1 MGINGNMQKS
11 KIVKGYIA
19 YHKEVPYGVWNSDIW
34 TPIQA
39 NTEKN
44 GKITTYGGV
53 YDNEGEDNISAWNL
67 LFAETTCLYWIWKNH
82 PKDCKY
88 VAFTQYRRRFDI
100 HSEEELD
107 KIFTQYRVIAARPL
121 PLSVKTQ
128 YCKCHNAG
136 DLEWIKE
143 IIHRLYPEY
152 DESWDKYIENGRLL
166 FYSNGAAFRK
176 DEYDKYCEW
185 LFSIL
190 FEYKR
195 LKRFETVEDVKKF
208 VQEQIDSGLRPNAD
222 SNGKRDNALNYQSQ
236 ICGFLSERLYTL
248 YLLHNYKWEDIAIL
262 PYYKLEKCL

>member
-1 MGINGNMQKS
+1 MEKLTD
-11 KIVKGYIA
+11 IVIL
-19 YHKEVPYGVWNSDIW
+19 YHKEVPYGLWDNEIW
-34 TPIQA
+34 TPLEVGA
-39 NTEKN
+39 ALREP
-44 GKITTYGGV
+44 V
-53 YDNEGEDNISAWNL
+53 YDFGYRDNEGDNISEWNL
-67 LFAETTCLYWIWKNH
+67 LFAETTGIYWNWKH
-82 PKDCKY
+82 LTGKKY
-88 VAFTQYRRRFDI
+88 AGQVQYRRRFYI
-100 HSEEELD
+100 GSEEELD
-107 KIFTQYRVIAARPL
+107 KIFSQYRVIAARPL

-166 FYSNGAAFRK
+166 FYSNGFIMKEEDYA
-176 DEYDKYCEW
+176 KYCEW

-195 LKRFETVEDVKKF
+195 LKGFETVEDVKAFIKY
-208 VQEQIDSGLRPNAD
+208 QIDNGLRPNAD
-222 SNGKRDNALNYQSQ
+222 SNGKCDNALNYQSQ

-262 PYYKLEKCL
+262 PYYKLENCL